1 MPSPKF
7 TPTRKTSFKV
17 GPFAAAATGVA
28 GIAALVALLF
38 GFLALGGFITMIL
51 LGILH
56 AEVALGIP
64 AFGYWAS
71 FWLTI
76 GWAYAASF
84 FRSSSS

>member
-1 MPSPKF
+1 MPTKNSKYNM
-7 TPTRKTSFKV
+7 KL
-17 GPFAAAATGVA
+17 GPFAFVAAGVTGVA
-28 GIAALVALLF
+28 LAILALF
-38 GFLALGGFITMIL
+38 GVLALGGFITMIL

-64 AFGYWAS
+64 AMGYWAS

-84 FRSSSS
+84 FRNSSSS